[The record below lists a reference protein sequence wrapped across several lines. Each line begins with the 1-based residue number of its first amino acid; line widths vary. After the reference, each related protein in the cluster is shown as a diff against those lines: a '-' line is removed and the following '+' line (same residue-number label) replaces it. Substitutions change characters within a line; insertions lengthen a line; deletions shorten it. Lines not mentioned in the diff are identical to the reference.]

1 MRIYKILKKTNAEGP
16 GNRFC
21 IWVQGCS
28 KHCKGCFAKETWNF
42 SAGTE
47 YSAEELFA
55 MINSQEN
62 IEGVTF
68 LGGEPFEQ
76 ASEVLKLTKL
86 IKAKNLSVVCFTGF
100 KIEDLKS
107 QNNNIINELLDNIDL
122 LIDGEFQQ
130 DKFDLSRPWI
140 GSSNQRYI
148 FLSNR
153 YKLRDIMKYRNRVE
167 IRISEDGRLVM
178 NGMGNFETL
187 KSDICLQDY
196 KNIVK

>member
-28 KHCKGCFAKETWNF
+28 RHCKGCFAKETWDF

-47 YSAEELFA
+47 YSSEELFE
-55 MINSQEN
+55 MIKSQEN

-76 ASEVLKLTKL
+76 ASEVLQLTKL

-107 QNNNIINELLDNIDL
+107 KIAARKQLQESQSKLFEDELDLIKKTLD
-122 LIDGEFQQ
+122 F
-130 DKFDLSRPWI
+130 
-140 GSSNQRYI
+140 
-148 FLSNR
+148 
-153 YKLRDIMKYRNRVE
+153 
-167 IRISEDGRLVM
+167 
-178 NGMGNFETL
+178 
-187 KSDICLQDY
+187 
-196 KNIVK
+196 IV